1 MSLATNFEIST
12 EAEIPPQSSH
22 LQQDDGFIYDSDTT
36 TEMVNDLWDDN
47 DENSDDDDNYDQEY
61 AQLQV

>member
-22 LQQDDGFIYDSDTT
+22 LQQDDGLFYDSDVCS
-36 TEMVNDLWDDN
+36 EA
-47 DENSDDDDNYDQEY
+47 DEVMIILNYIQSIILVYPGNS
-61 AQLQV
+61 